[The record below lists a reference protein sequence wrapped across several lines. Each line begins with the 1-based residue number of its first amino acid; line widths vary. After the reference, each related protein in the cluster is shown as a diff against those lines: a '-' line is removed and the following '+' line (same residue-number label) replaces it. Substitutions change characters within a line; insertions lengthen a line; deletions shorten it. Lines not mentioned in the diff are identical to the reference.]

1 MVPFSKV
8 ESHIL
13 GRCSYY
19 ASQRFVLAPKAI
31 CYSVNIA
38 SDCTCIY
45 GV

>member
-1 MVPFSKV
+1 MPFSEV
-8 ESHIL
+8 ESRIL

-19 ASQRFVLAPKAI
+19 NSQLFVSAPKAI
-31 CYSVNIA
+31 CYSLNIA